1 MARLSAPRI
10 GYVPHGPDLQRPMD
24 RRRFPR
30 YAAMRGLQFEIV
42 SDWDGYD
49 IIVLSPSADVT
60 RWANAPASKS
70 VVVDL
75 PDAFLAERRGFRR
88 SFRGLAKWVVGE
100 LGRPVFDYYGAVERL
115 LERADAIVCSTEEQ
129 ALEIGRYNYN
139 VHPIMDLNGEIGC
152 QTPEV
157 CPTDGLDILWQGL
170 TATLPSIQ
178 QVVPALRSLARE
190 HEVRLHL
197 VTDLSAPRYMN
208 RFLSRPTRDLVSDWG
223 IDVRLYEWSID
234 RLIEIAS
241 CCDIGIVPVD
251 LTDPMAVG
259 KAENR
264 MLIFWRLGLPVVASA
279 TPANLR
285 ASSLAGLEDR
295 VLCSTVDDWRLTLE
309 RLYLGLE
316 ERLEIASAG
325 QAVALSSYS
334 EETLAQHWDRVF
346 ESL

>member
-1 MARLSAPRI
+1 MVGLSAPRI
-10 GYVPHGPDLQRPMD
+10 GYVPHGPDLSRPMD

-30 YAAMRGLQFEIV
+30 YAARRGLEFEIV
-42 SDWDGYD
+42 SGWDGRD

-60 RWANAPASKS
+60 KWANAPAGKS

-75 PDAFLAERRGFRR
+75 PDAFLAERRGLKQ

-100 LGRPVFDYYGAVERL
+100 LGRPVLDYHRALERL

-129 ALEIGRYNYN
+129 ALKIGRYNHN

-152 QTPEV
+152 QPPEV
-157 CPTDGLDILWQGL
+157 RTSDGLDILWQGL
-170 TATLPSIQ
+170 TATLPAIQ
-178 QVVPALRSLARE
+178 QVLPALRSLARE
-190 HEVRLHL
+190 REVRLHL
-197 VTDLSAPRYMN
+197 VTDLLAPRYMN
-208 RFLSRPTRDLVSDWG
+208 RFLSRPTKDLVADWG
-223 IDVRLYEWSID
+223 IDVRLYEWGID
-234 RLIEIAS
+234 TLTEIAR

-279 TPANLR
+279 TPANER
-285 ASSLAGLEDR
+285 ASSLAGLGDR
-295 VLCSTVDDWRLTLE
+295 VLCSTAEDWRLTLE
-309 RLYLGLE
+309 RLHVGPE
-316 ERLEIASAG
+316 ERLEIVSAG
-325 QAVALSSYS
+325 QAVALSFYS
-334 EETLAQHWDRVF
+334 EEALAQRWDRVF

>member
-1 MARLSAPRI
+1 MLSAPRI
-10 GYVPHGPDLQRPMD
+10 GYVPHGPDLKRPMD

-30 YAAMRGLQFEIV
+30 YAARRGLQFEIV
-42 SDWDGYD
+42 SDWDCYD

-75 PDAFLAERRGFRR
+75 PDAFLAERRGLRR

-100 LGRPVFDYYGAVERL
+100 LSRPVLDYHRAVERL

-129 ALEIGRYNYN
+129 ALKIARYNQN

-152 QTPEV
+152 RAPEV
-157 CPTDGLDILWQGL
+157 RPSEGVDVLWQGL
-170 TATLPSIQ
+170 TATLPAVE
-178 QVVPALRSLARE
+178 QVLPALRSLARDRK
-190 HEVRLHL
+190 VRLHL
-197 VTDLSAPRYMN
+197 VTDLLAPRYMS
-208 RFLSRPTRDLVSDWG
+208 RFFPRMTKDLVANWG

-234 RLIEIAS
+234 TLTEIARG
-241 CCDIGIVPVD
+241 CDIGIVPVD

-279 TPANLR
+279 TPANER
-285 ASSLAGLEDR
+285 ASTLAGLGCR
-295 VLCSTVDDWRLTLE
+295 ALCVSAEDWRLTLE